1 MTKLES
7 NLFEKYIP
15 ENVQGILFFPILKS
29 NLLIHPPLSST
40 KGQYSR
46 WQATDLRVIQL
57 VERGLTELY
66 YSLPTWS
73 GDLTAPVFSLCLRV
87 CLIWVCVILE
97 VVESFEVKL
106 RYFFY
111 KLLIWQPMSECVVPL
126 AQQVHIGATFVGLD
140 WSSKYKIVE
149 FTEHRLNPILF
160 VLLTWFKRMKWICIE
175 EQKLGW
181 FFVV

>member
-1 MTKLES
+1 MTKLKS
-7 NLFEKYIP
+7 NLFENLCAR
-15 ENVQGILFFPILKS
+15 NVRRILTFPIFKS

-40 KGQYSR
+40 IGQYSR

-87 CLIWVCVILE
+87 RLIWDCLTWGKIALFLLQIVDLAANVWECGTLGTAGSYRRVC
-97 VVESFEVKL
+97 
-106 RYFFY
+106 
-111 KLLIWQPMSECVVPL
+111 
-126 AQQVHIGATFVGLD
+126 D
-140 WSSKYKIVE
+140 WSSKHKVVV
-149 FTEHRLNPILF
+149 FTEHGLNPILF

-175 EQKLGW
+175 EQQLGW